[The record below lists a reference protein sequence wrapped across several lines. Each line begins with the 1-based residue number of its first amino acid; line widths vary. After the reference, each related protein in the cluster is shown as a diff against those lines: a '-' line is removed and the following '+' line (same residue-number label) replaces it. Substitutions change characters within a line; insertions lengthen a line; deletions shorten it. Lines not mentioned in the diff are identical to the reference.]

1 MEVGVL
7 GWSYKKTS
15 VELRDKIALS
25 TVEQAE
31 LADRLKNSLPIE
43 ELTILSTCNRT
54 EFYFSAREIKP
65 ISSELLGFLVKRWDL
80 EELKDQA
87 YQIQNV
93 ETARH
98 LFRVASSLDSMV
110 LGGTNWHRFS

>member
-25 TVEQAE
+25 AVEQAE
-31 LADRLKNSLPIE
+31 LADRLKKIIPIE

-54 EFYFSAREIKP
+54 EFYFSAREIKS
-65 ISSELLGFLVKRWDL
+65 ISNELLKFLVNRWDL
-80 EELKDQA
+80 DELKVQA
-87 YQIQNV
+87 YQKQDIDIVFFYYHNNG
-93 ETARH
+93 
-98 LFRVASSLDSMV
+98 DDCCY
-110 LGGTNWHRFS
+110 